1 MYTPLLDASRDRDL
15 IEIMPSYLT
24 EDITFAREV
33 AARFY
38 GRVVETVMKR
48 AEAPEDED
56 EEME

>member
-1 MYTPLLDASRDRDL
+1 MYTPLLDASRDRAL
-15 IEIMPSYLT
+15 IEVMPSYLT

-48 AEAPEDED
+48 AEQPEDE
-56 EEME
+56 ESE